1 MHLNARK
8 DNKMRLEITTAGK
21 GGAIIA
27 IEPKKIKEF
36 TSHLRAYG
44 VLSVKE
50 APQGLIN
57 MAYDLF
63 YINKNLRKQ
72 VRELTEQGYNDENKQ
87 TQSND
92 IATND

>member
-21 GGAIIA
+21 SGAIIA

-36 TSHLRAYG
+36 TSHLRTYG
-44 VLSVKE
+44 VSSVKE
-50 APQGLIN
+50 APQELIN

-92 IATND
+92 FKTND

>member
-1 MHLNARK
+1 MK
-8 DNKMRLEITTAGK
+8 ISITTAGK

-27 IEPKKIKEF
+27 IEPQKIKEF

-72 VRELTEQGYNDENKQ
+72 VRELTEQGYDDENKQ
-87 TQSND
+87 TQND
-92 IATND
+92 NIKANS

>member
-1 MHLNARK
+1 MK
-8 DNKMRLEITTAGK
+8 ISITTAGK

-27 IEPKKIKEF
+27 IEPQKIKEF
-36 TSHLRAYG
+36 TSHLRNYG

-72 VRELTEQGYNDENKQ
+72 VRELTEQGYNDEDKQ
-87 TQSND
+87 TQNNNIKANS
-92 IATND
+92 

>member
-1 MHLNARK
+1 MK
-8 DNKMRLEITTAGK
+8 ISITTEVK

-44 VLSVKE
+44 VSSVKE

-92 IATND
+92 FKTND

>member
-1 MHLNARK
+1 MKLQ
-8 DNKMRLEITTAGK
+8 ITTAGK

-44 VLSVKE
+44 VSSVKE

-87 TQSND
+87 TQSD
-92 IATND
+92 DFTTND

>member
-1 MHLNARK
+1 MHFNARK
-8 DNKMRLEITTAGK
+8 DKKMRLEITTSGK

-36 TSHLRAYG
+36 TSHLKDYG
-44 VLSVKE
+44 VSSVKE

-63 YINKNLRKQ
+63 YINKNLRKR
-72 VRELTEQGYNDENKQ
+72 VRELTEQGCNDE
-87 TQSND
+87 SNS
-92 IATND
+92 NV

>member
-1 MHLNARK
+1 MKLQ
-8 DNKMRLEITTAGK
+8 ITTSGK

-27 IEPKKIKEF
+27 IETKKIKEF
-36 TSHLRAYG
+36 TIHLRAYG
-44 VLSVKE
+44 VSSVKE

-72 VRELTEQGYNDENKQ
+72 VRELTEQGYDDE
-87 TQSND
+87 SNS
-92 IATND
+92 NV

>member
-21 GGAIIA
+21 DGAIIA
-27 IEPKKIKEF
+27 IEPQKIKEF
-36 TSHLRAYG
+36 TSHLRDYG

-87 TQSND
+87 TQSNYFK
-92 IATND
+92 TND

>member
-1 MHLNARK
+1 MK
-8 DNKMRLEITTAGK
+8 ISITTAGK

-27 IEPKKIKEF
+27 IEPQKIKEF

-44 VLSVKE
+44 VSSVKE

-72 VRELTEQGYNDENKQ
+72 VRELTEQGYDDENKQ

-92 IATND
+92 ITTND

>member
-1 MHLNARK
+1 MSL
-8 DNKMRLEITTAGK
+8 
-21 GGAIIA
+21 
-27 IEPKKIKEF
+27 KKIKEF
-36 TSHLRAYG
+36 TSHLRDYG

-50 APQGLIN
+50 APQVLIN

-72 VRELTEQGYNDENKQ
+72 GRELTEQGYDDENKQ

>member
-8 DNKMRLEITTAGK
+8 VNKMKLQITTAGK

-44 VLSVKE
+44 VSSVKE

-72 VRELTEQGYNDENKQ
+72 VRELTEQGYNNENKQ

-92 IATND
+92 ITTND

>member
-1 MHLNARK
+1 MK
-8 DNKMRLEITTAGK
+8 ISITTAGK

-44 VLSVKE
+44 VSSVKE

-72 VRELTEQGYNDENKQ
+72 VRELTEQGYDDENKQ

>member
-1 MHLNARK
+1 MK
-8 DNKMRLEITTAGK
+8 IQITTAGK

-72 VRELTEQGYNDENKQ
+72 VRELTEQGYDDENKQ

>member
-1 MHLNARK
+1 MK
-8 DNKMRLEITTAGK
+8 ISITTAGK

-27 IEPKKIKEF
+27 IEPQKIKEF
-36 TSHLRAYG
+36 TSHLRNYG

-72 VRELTEQGYNDENKQ
+72 VRELTEQGYDDENKQ
-87 TQSND
+87 TQND
-92 IATND
+92 NIKANS

>member
-8 DNKMRLEITTAGK
+8 DNKMRLEITTSGK

-27 IEPKKIKEF
+27 IEPKKLKEF
-36 TSHLRAYG
+36 TSHLRNYG
-44 VLSVKE
+44 VSSVKE

-72 VRELTEQGYNDENKQ
+72 VRELTEQGYDNENKQ
-87 TQSND
+87 TQSDDFKIND
-92 IATND
+92 

>member
-1 MHLNARK
+1 MKIN
-8 DNKMRLEITTAGK
+8 ITTSGK

-36 TSHLRAYG
+36 TSHLRTYG
-44 VLSVKE
+44 VSSVKE

-63 YINKNLRKQ
+63 YINKHLRKQ
-72 VRELTEQGYNDENKQ
+72 VRELTEQGYDNE
-87 TQSND
+87 SNSS
-92 IATND
+92 I

>member
-1 MHLNARK
+1 MKLQ
-8 DNKMRLEITTAGK
+8 ITTAGK

-44 VLSVKE
+44 VSSVKE
-50 APQGLIN
+50 GPQGLIN

-72 VRELTEQGYNDENKQ
+72 VRELTEQGYNNENKQ

-92 IATND
+92 ITTND

>member
-1 MHLNARK
+1 MK
-8 DNKMRLEITTAGK
+8 ISITTSGK

-57 MAYDLF
+57 MAYDYF
-63 YINKNLRKQ
+63 T
-72 VRELTEQGYNDENKQ
+72 LTK
-87 TQSND
+87 T
-92 IATND
+92 

>member
-1 MHLNARK
+1 MKIN
-8 DNKMRLEITTAGK
+8 ITTEGK

-27 IEPKKIKEF
+27 IEPQKIKEF
-36 TSHLRAYG
+36 TSHLRNYG

-72 VRELTEQGYNDENKQ
+72 VRELTEQGYDDECN
-87 TQSND
+87 SNV
-92 IATND
+92 

>member
-1 MHLNARK
+1 MKLQ
-8 DNKMRLEITTAGK
+8 ITTAGK

-27 IEPKKIKEF
+27 IEPQKIKEF

-63 YINKNLRKQ
+63 YINKNLKKQ
-72 VRELTEQGYNDENKQ
+72 VRELTEQGYDDENKQ

-92 IATND
+92 IKANS

>member
-1 MHLNARK
+1 MK
-8 DNKMRLEITTAGK
+8 ISITTKGK

-36 TSHLRAYG
+36 TSHLRNYG
-44 VLSVKE
+44 VLSMKE

-72 VRELTEQGYNDENKQ
+72 VRELTEQGYDNE
-87 TQSND
+87 SNS
-92 IATND
+92 NF

>member
-1 MHLNARK
+1 MK
-8 DNKMRLEITTAGK
+8 ISITTAGK

-44 VLSVKE
+44 VSSVKE

-72 VRELTEQGYNDENKQ
+72 VRELTEQGYNNENKQ
-87 TQSND
+87 TQSNN
-92 IATND
+92 IKANS

>member
-1 MHLNARK
+1 MK
-8 DNKMRLEITTAGK
+8 ISITTAGK

-36 TSHLRAYG
+36 TSHLRSYG

-72 VRELTEQGYNDENKQ
+72 VRELTEQGYNDEYKQ
-87 TQSND
+87 AQSND
-92 IATND
+92 IKANS

>member
-1 MHLNARK
+1 MK
-8 DNKMRLEITTAGK
+8 ISITTSGK

-44 VLSVKE
+44 VSSVKE

-72 VRELTEQGYNDENKQ
+72 VRELTEQGYDDENKQ

>member
-8 DNKMRLEITTAGK
+8 DNKMRLEITTDGK

-36 TSHLRAYG
+36 TSHLRTYG
-44 VLSVKE
+44 VSSVKE

-72 VRELTEQGYNDENKQ
+72 VRELTEQGYDDE
-87 TQSND
+87 SNS
-92 IATND
+92 NV

>member
-1 MHLNARK
+1 MK
-8 DNKMRLEITTAGK
+8 ISITTSGK

-36 TSHLRAYG
+36 TSHLRDYG
-44 VLSVKE
+44 VSSVKE

-72 VRELTEQGYNDENKQ
+72 VRELTEQGCNDE
-87 TQSND
+87 SNS
-92 IATND
+92 NV

>member
-1 MHLNARK
+1 MK
-8 DNKMRLEITTAGK
+8 ISITTSGK

-44 VLSVKE
+44 VSSVKE

-92 IATND
+92 ITTND

>member
-1 MHLNARK
+1 MHFNARK
-8 DNKMRLEITTAGK
+8 GNKMRLEITTSDK

-36 TSHLRAYG
+36 TSHLRTYG
-44 VLSVKE
+44 VSSVKE

-72 VRELTEQGYNDENKQ
+72 VRELTEQGNNDE
-87 TQSND
+87 SNS
-92 IATND
+92 NV

>member
-1 MHLNARK
+1 MKIN
-8 DNKMRLEITTAGK
+8 ITAAGK

-36 TSHLRAYG
+36 TSYLRAYG
-44 VLSVKE
+44 VSSVKE

-72 VRELTEQGYNDENKQ
+72 VRELTEQGHNDEYKQ
-87 TQSND
+87 AQSND
-92 IATND
+92 IKANS

>member
-1 MHLNARK
+1 MK
-8 DNKMRLEITTAGK
+8 ISITTAGK

-36 TSHLRAYG
+36 TGHLRAYG
-44 VLSVKE
+44 VSSVKE

-63 YINKNLRKQ
+63 YINKNLRRQ
-72 VRELTEQGYNDENKQ
+72 VRELTEQGYDDENKQ

-92 IATND
+92 ITTND

>member
-1 MHLNARK
+1 MK
-8 DNKMRLEITTAGK
+8 ISITTAGK

-44 VLSVKE
+44 VSSVKE

-92 IATND
+92 ITTND

>member
-1 MHLNARK
+1 MK
-8 DNKMRLEITTAGK
+8 ISITTAGK

-36 TSHLRAYG
+36 TSHLRNYG

-57 MAYDLF
+57 CAYDLF
-63 YINKNLRKQ
+63 HI
-72 VRELTEQGYNDENKQ
+72 VQ
-87 TQSND
+87 TQSKSIKELEIKAGIREEN
-92 IATND
+92 NR

>member
-1 MHLNARK
+1 MK
-8 DNKMRLEITTAGK
+8 ISITTEGK
-21 GGAIIA
+21 GGAVIA
-27 IEPKKIKEF
+27 SEPKKIKEF
-36 TSHLRAYG
+36 TSHLRDYG

-63 YINKNLRKQ
+63 CINKNLRKQ
-72 VRELTEQGYNDENKQ
+72 VREFTEQGDNDENKQ

-92 IATND
+92 IAINN

>member
-1 MHLNARK
+1 MKIN
-8 DNKMRLEITTAGK
+8 ITTSGK

-27 IEPKKIKEF
+27 IAPKKIKEF
-36 TSHLRAYG
+36 TSHLRTYG
-44 VLSVKE
+44 VSSVKE

-72 VRELTEQGYNDENKQ
+72 VRELTEQGYDNE
-87 TQSND
+87 SNSS
-92 IATND
+92 I

>member
-1 MHLNARK
+1 MK
-8 DNKMRLEITTAGK
+8 ISITTAGK

-27 IEPKKIKEF
+27 IEPQKIKEF
-36 TSHLRAYG
+36 TSHLRNYG

-87 TQSND
+87 AQSNN
-92 IATND
+92 ITTND

>member
-8 DNKMRLEITTAGK
+8 DKKMKLQITTAGK

-27 IEPKKIKEF
+27 IEPQKIKEF

-63 YINKNLRKQ
+63 YINKNLKKQ
-72 VRELTEQGYNDENKQ
+72 VRELTEQGYDDENKQ

-92 IATND
+92 IKANS